1 MKLSLEPTITAMHD
15 VSVES
20 LGLAAWY
27 DSQPEV
33 RRLWGIK
40 DARTLRVVVSVEAT
54 HDNGDVL
61 PIWLGR
67 CGAWARELRQ
77 FTGAAV
83 HLQLFDELLMVG
95 GLEIESD
102 AVVIADLYWRDP
114 TLNHP
119 NEVL

>member
-1 MKLSLEPTITAMHD
+1 MKLSLEPTMTTMHD
-15 VSVES
+15 VSAET

-33 RRLWGIK
+33 RRLWGIR
-40 DARTLRVVVSVEAT
+40 DAQKLRVVVSVDAT

-67 CGAWARELRQ
+67 CGAWAQELRQ

-83 HLQLFDELLMVG
+83 QLQLFDELVLVG
-95 GLEIESD
+95 GLEIASD

-114 TLNHP
+114 TLNLP